1 MIIFFFFVFSR
12 LESVFPP
19 VFGHRLQAQVAKRG
33 ERVLMDVEVS
43 GIPDPTVTWYKNNQL
58 LDPAEYKVKKSGN
71 NYTLV
76 IERGEAI
83 WNGKSVR
90 SDDE

>member
-1 MIIFFFFVFSR
+1 MKCRDYLFIDFFLFLLR

-43 GIPDPTVTWYKNNQL
+43 GIPDPQVTWNKNNQP
-58 LDPAEYKVKKSGN
+58 LDPNEYEVKKSGN
-71 NYTLV
+71 NYTLI
-76 IERGEAI
+76 IEKGTNHFE
-83 WNGKSVR
+83 K
-90 SDDE
+90 